1 MEDEINQAALNEQP
15 DDNEMTVVIDKEF
28 IEGVLKHIEDTYPDK
43 TIGDVIVNAEWFINL
58 AKMHYGITTMEE

>member
-1 MEDEINQAALNEQP
+1 MENEINQAALNEQP

-43 TIGDVIVNAEWFINL
+43 TIGDVIVNAEWFINM
-58 AKMHYGITTMEE
+58 AKAHYGITTLEE